1 MYVTYIIWV
10 TKVLW
15 YLKVGSYDDSY
26 IREDDSYKRKM
37 VRKKIDVEV
46 GKQFVYGW
54 EVRMET

>member
-1 MYVTYIIWV
+1 M